1 MENKVSKT
9 TTVTLVNIS
18 DVYDHLGLTDYEVEH
33 IADVAWSNVSY
44 GDAQYTLVGNVFAL
58 DCMLDAYEDYHLTV
72 IVNKSMTRDDFANK
86 FWEIVGESD
95 YINLEF

>member
-1 MENKVSKT
+1 MENVMSKT
-9 TTVTLVNIS
+9 TTVTLVDIS

-58 DCMLDAYEDYHLTV
+58 DQMLEAYEHYHKNV
-72 IVNKSMTRDDFANK
+72 IANKSMTRDDFANK
-86 FWEIVGESD
+86 FWEIVGEAD